1 MLDNKELFPEIDLF
15 GKTIKLKGFYCP
27 TEKRKICKYDCKDKA
42 QIGLYINVNNIC
54 NADCKFCNIHNL
66 QSANLLFDLVK
77 FEDIFK
83 ELVEREILNRV
94 AITGGEP
101 FLSFDIINQI
111 LNIIYKYTN
120 NLIVTINTNAT
131 YIDKIKELN
140 HLDKILG
147 VNISRHH
154 YDDKLND
161 EIFSCKT
168 ATKEKLIEISKSV
181 PSNILRLKCNL
192 VKGYIDNIDEMKKY
206 LEFASDIGAY
216 TVGFVTLREENEFC
230 VNNKVEI
237 KDFGQD
243 KDILH
248 ISSNYDR
255 DYCQCNNYV
264 YRSKDLKFI
273 EIFDRYIQKKNDDYC
288 FQLVYS
294 NNELLTGFGKEKI
307 I

>member
-1 MLDNKELFPEIDLF
+1 MLTDKELFPEINLF

-27 TEKRKICKYDCKDKA
+27 TEKRKICKYDCKDKV
-42 QIGLYINVNNIC
+42 QVGLYINVNNIC
-54 NADCKFCNIHNL
+54 NADCKFCNIHNF
-66 QSANLLFDLVK
+66 QSTNLLFDIIK
-77 FEDIFK
+77 FEKVFK
-83 ELVEREILNRV
+83 QLIEKDVLNRV

-101 FLSFDIINQI
+101 FLNFDIINQI
-111 LNIIYKYTN
+111 LDIIYKYTDK
-120 NLIVTINTNAT
+120 LIITINTNAT
-131 YIDKIKELN
+131 CIDKVKELK

-154 YDDKLND
+154 YDDQLND
-161 EIFSCKT
+161 EIFYCKT
-168 ATKEKLIEISKSV
+168 ATKEQLKELSKCV

-192 VKGYIDNIDEMKKY
+192 VKGYIDNIDEIKKY

-216 TVGFVTLREENEFC
+216 TVGFVTLREENDFC
-230 VNNKVEI
+230 KENKVEI
-237 KDFGQD
+237 KNLGQD
-243 KDILH
+243 EEILH

-255 DYCQCNNYV
+255 EYCQCNNYV

-273 EIFDRYIQKKNDDYC
+273 EIFDRYIKKKNNDYC
-288 FQLVYS
+288 FQLVYN

>member
-1 MLDNKELFPEIDLF
+1 MLDHKELFPEIDLF

>member
-1 MLDNKELFPEIDLF
+1 MLDHKELFPEIDLF

-273 EIFDRYIQKKNDDYC
+273 EIFDRSIQKKNDDYC
-288 FQLVYS
+288 FQLVYR

>member
-1 MLDNKELFPEIDLF
+1 MLDNNELFPKIDLF

-27 TEKRKICKYDCKDKA
+27 TEKREICKYDCKDKA

-77 FEDIFK
+77 FEKIFK
-83 ELVEREILNRV
+83 ELVERNILNRV

-101 FLSFDIINQI
+101 FLSFDIVNQI
-111 LNIIYKYTN
+111 LDIIYKYTD

-140 HLDKILG
+140 HLNKILG

-168 ATKEKLIEISKSV
+168 ATKEQLIELSKFV
-181 PSNILRLKCNL
+181 PSNIIRLKCNL

-230 VNNKVEI
+230 INNKVEV

-264 YRSKDLKFI
+264 YRSKNLKFI
-273 EIFDRYIQKKNDDYC
+273 EVFDRYIQKKNNDYC

-294 NNELLTGFGKEKI
+294 NNELLAGFGKDKI